1 MNRLFKGLIIC
12 LAIFM
17 VIGLATSSYAQ
28 DPAKKLVRGV
38 ANILTGWIEL
48 PKNIYDTSVEDNP
61 LSGLTIGLAKGL
73 GMTIVRTGAGVY
85 ETVTFPFPIPECY
98 APVLEPEFVFKGS
111 SCGSST
117 ATCAP
122 CNK

>member
-1 MNRLFKGLIIC
+1 MKNILKGLIIC
-12 LAIFM
+12 VAILM
-17 VIGLATSSYAQ
+17 VLSVATSSYAQ
-28 DPAKKLVRGV
+28 DPAKKLGRGI

-61 LSGLTIGLAKGL
+61 LSGLTIGLAKGV

-111 SCGSST
+111 GCGPVSS
-117 ATCAP
+117 
-122 CNK
+122 K